1 MWRSPMAFMFYNFAK
16 IHKTLRVTSAM
27 EAGLTDHVWS
37 VVEIAALVPKPVA
50 KKRGSYKPHQTN

>member
-1 MWRSPMAFMFYNFAK
+1 MAFMFYNFAK